1 MTTGDVPDLDSG
13 RVCHPGRDVTRRS
26 NRLALIRA
34 IGITFCFVL
43 IEAVGGL
50 LSGSLALLADAGH
63 MVSDL
68 AALCFA
74 FFALRIA
81 EREATSDK
89 TYGYVRS
96 EILAALANGIVLVL
110 VSIYVMYEAF
120 ERFRNPPEIRS
131 GLMLGVAIAGL
142 VANLLSGA
150 VLFRSRKDNLNI
162 RGAFL
167 HVVGDTLGSI
177 GAIIAALCVKLLGWA
192 YADPAVALGIALL
205 ILFSAWGLLKESID
219 ILMESTPRHIDLGA
233 VRDAICDV
241 PGVGGI
247 RDLHVWTL
255 TSGYYAMSAH
265 VSVVDQADAP
275 EVLEVL
281 TSRMRDSF
289 DISHT
294 TFQLECET

>member
-1 MTTGDVPDLDSG
+1 MTKVDIPVPDIGGACRSG
-13 RVCHPGRDVTRRS
+13 REPTRS
-26 NRLALIRA
+26 ANRLALIRA

-81 EREATSDK
+81 EREATPDK

-110 VSIYVMYEAF
+110 VSIYVFFEALD
-120 ERFRNPPEIRS
+120 RFQDPTEIRS

-142 VANLLSGA
+142 VANLLSA
-150 VLFRSRKDNLNI
+150 TALFRSRKDNLNI

-167 HVVGDTLGSI
+167 HVVGDTLGSV
-177 GAIIAALCVKLLGWA
+177 GAIVAALCVKFLGWI
-192 YADPAVALGIALL
+192 YADPAVALGIAAL

-219 ILMESTPRHIDLGA
+219 ILMESTPRNIDLGA
-233 VRDAICDV
+233 VRNAICEV
-241 PGVGGI
+241 PGVNGI
-247 RDLHVWTL
+247 QDLHVWTL

-265 VSVVDQADAP
+265 VRVIDQVNAP
-275 EVLEVL
+275 DVLERL

-294 TFQLECET
+294 TFQLEYDA